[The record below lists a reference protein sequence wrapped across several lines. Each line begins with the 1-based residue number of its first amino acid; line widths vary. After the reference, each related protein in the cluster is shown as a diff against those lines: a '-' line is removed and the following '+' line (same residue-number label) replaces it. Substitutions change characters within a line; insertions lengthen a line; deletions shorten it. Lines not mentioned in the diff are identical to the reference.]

1 MKILKS
7 FAVFIVATVL
17 FISGCSD
24 NNVINPPNPNE
35 EELITTVILNFLNLT
50 TGQTLTF
57 EFDDPDGEG
66 GNPPVRFDSIRLASN
81 STYDLEILLLDRSKT
96 PVDTVS
102 EEIEE
107 EADEHQFFFTPVNAD
122 VSIVYLDFDKNNV
135 PLGLK
140 SRWTTGNISNGAV
153 NIVLKHQP
161 GIKPTSGAGDPN
173 IGETDV
179 EVEFVTFI
187 E

>member
-7 FAVFIVATVL
+7 FAVIIVATVL

-66 GNPPVRFDSIRLASN
+66 GNPPVRFDSIRLANN
-81 STYDLEILLLDRSKT
+81 STYDL
-96 PVDTVS
+96 
-102 EEIEE
+102 
-107 EADEHQFFFTPVNAD
+107 
-122 VSIVYLDFDKNNV
+122 
-135 PLGLK
+135 
-140 SRWTTGNISNGAV
+140 
-153 NIVLKHQP
+153 
-161 GIKPTSGAGDPN
+161 
-173 IGETDV
+173 
-179 EVEFVTFI
+179 
-187 E
+187 

>member
-7 FAVFIVATVL
+7 FAVFLFATVL

-24 NNVINPPNPNE
+24 NVVNPPNPNE
-35 EELITTVILNFLNLT
+35 GELITTVILNFLNT
-50 TGQTLTF
+50 ATGQSLSF
-57 EFDDPDGEG
+57 EFDDPDGAG
-66 GNPPVRFDSIRLASN
+66 GNPPVRFDSIRLANN
-81 STYDLEILLLDRSKT
+81 STFDLDILLLDRSKT

-102 EEIEE
+102 EEIEA
-107 EADEHQFFFTPVNAD
+107 EADEHQFFFTPINAD
-122 VSIVYLDFDKNNV
+122 VSIVYLDFDTNNV

-161 GIKPTSGAGDPN
+161 GIKPTSGPGNPN
-173 IGETDV
+173 LGETDV
-179 EVEFVTFI
+179 ELEFITFI